1 MGAGYFLSPAVRLLA
16 QAGIPAARFMH
27 TWVPWRM
34 PFVNMRMHKK
44 LLVVDGE
51 VGFTGGI
58 NISADNLL
66 ALCRGEEGVQD
77 LHFRVTGPIV
87 QKLHATFAEDWRF
100 TTGEVLQTE
109 IWTTTVEPTGSTQAR
124 GISSGPDEDLMKL
137 ETVIVGAV
145 NAAQFRVR
153 MVAPYFLP
161 DQPLF
166 AALTL
171 AALRGVKIEIVLP
184 RRSNHR
190 VMDWAAW
197 AQHGVLLDQGC
208 EIHLSGA
215 PFDHTKIMTVD
226 GAWSLVGSANWD
238 VRSLRLNFE
247 YDLEAWD
254 TALVA
259 QLDAVIDRKIAGAR
273 CLATAIIDA
282 QSAPAKLRNAA
293 ARLLLPYL

>member
-1 MGAGYFLSPAVRLLA
+1 MALAEPLLSAATYSALNSAGLPFIDALSRAHGRGVAVRVLLDGMGAGYFRSPAARLLA
-16 QAGIPAARFMH
+16 EAGIPVARFMH

-44 LLVVDGE
+44 LLVVDGV
-51 VGFTGGI
+51 VGYTGGM
-58 NISADNLL
+58 NISADNLF
-66 ALCRGEEGVQD
+66 ALCRGVEGVHD

-87 QKLHATFAEDWRF
+87 QNLYATFAEDWRF
-100 TTGEVLQTE
+100 TTGEVLNTE
-109 IWTTTVEPTGSTQAR
+109 IWTASVESTGCTQAR

-161 DQPLF
+161 DQPLL

-197 AQHGVLLDQGC
+197 
-208 EIHLSGA
+208 LSMVCYWTRA
-215 PFDHTKIMTVD
+215 AKFTYPER
-226 GAWSLVGSANWD
+226 
-238 VRSLRLNFE
+238 RS
-247 YDLEAWD
+247 
-254 TALVA
+254 
-259 QLDAVIDRKIAGAR
+259 
-273 CLATAIIDA
+273 IIRR
-282 QSAPAKLRNAA
+282 S
-293 ARLLLPYL
+293 